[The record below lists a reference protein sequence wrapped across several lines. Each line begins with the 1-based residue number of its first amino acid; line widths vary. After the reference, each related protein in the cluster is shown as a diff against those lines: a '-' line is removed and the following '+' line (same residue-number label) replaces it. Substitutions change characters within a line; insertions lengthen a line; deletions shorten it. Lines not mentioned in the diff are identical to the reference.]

1 MEFRGRGYEGF
12 QDEIQNLFDWM
23 NRRKRLAIPKEFRC
37 ATMRPWD
44 NYFWWLEVEG
54 LPAKTMVEPA
64 TWPPPRGA
72 RPAQLRGKIGEN
84 NKLSVFGQA
93 KRTTVWLSPEM
104 VDFDRQLR
112 VEVNGRRI
120 TGRERFVRPEVA
132 VLLED
137 VRTRGDRKHP
147 FWAKVESGKK

>member
-1 MEFRGRGYEGF
+1 
-12 QDEIQNLFDWM
+12 
-23 NRRKRLAIPKEFRC
+23 
-37 ATMRPWD
+37 
-44 NYFWWLEVEG
+44 
-54 LPAKTMVEPA
+54 
-64 TWPPPRGA
+64 
-72 RPAQLRGKIGEN
+72 
-84 NKLSVFGQA
+84 
-93 KRTTVWLSPEM
+93 M